1 MSGIKY
7 DQGKLPM
14 HLLDRTALEAVA
26 GVLQHGAIK
35 YAPENWR
42 SGMEYTRLIGAA
54 MRHLHALNDCEDYDP
69 ESGHLH
75 AAHAMC
81 CLMFLIWMMKCR
93 PDLDDRWRGHSI
105 PVPVN
110 PPANA
115 PNIMNEPIDAEMQ
128 RMVDILSVKR
138 NADTPEGN

>member
-1 MSGIKY
+1 MTGLKN
-7 DQGKLPM
+7 DQHKLPM

-26 GVLQHGAIK
+26 GALQHGAVK

-42 SGMEYTRLIGAA
+42 SGVEYTRLISSA

-75 AAHAMC
+75 AAHAIC
-81 CLMFLIWMMKCR
+81 QLMFLIWMMKCR

-115 PNIMNEPIDAEMQ
+115 PSIMDEPLEDGMK
-128 RMVDILSVKR
+128 RMIDILSVKR

>member
-1 MSGIKY
+1 MSGVKY

-26 GVLQHGAIK
+26 GVLQYGAVK

-42 SGMEYTRLIGAA
+42 GGIEYTRLIGAA
-54 MRHLHALNDCEDYDP
+54 MRHLHALNDCEDTDP

-81 CLMFLIWMMKCR
+81 CLMMLIWMMKCR
-93 PDLDDRWRGHSI
+93 PDLDDRWRGQS
-105 PVPVN
+105 VPVAVS
-110 PPANA
+110 P
-115 PNIMNEPIDAEMQ
+115 PNIMNEPIDADMQ
-128 RMVDILSVKR
+128 RMVDMLSAKR
-138 NADTPEGN
+138 AVDTPEGN

>member
-1 MSGIKY
+1 
-7 DQGKLPM
+7 
-14 HLLDRTALEAVA
+14 
-26 GVLQHGAIK
+26 
-35 YAPENWR
+35 
-42 SGMEYTRLIGAA
+42 

-93 PDLDDRWRGHSI
+93 PDMDDRWRGDAV

-110 PPANA
+110 PPASA
-115 PNIMNEPIDAEMQ
+115 PNIMDEPIEEDMK
-128 RMVDILSVKR
+128 RMVELLSTKR
-138 NADTPEGN
+138 PVDTPEGN